1 MSAEDKVGYGRPPQH
16 SRFRKGRSGNPKG
29 RPKGAKNLKTDLLE
43 ELAEPISIRDQG
55 RSRSFSKQRA
65 LIKSLMARAL
75 QGNMAALAQLLT
87 LIMRVIGPEAAAES
101 QEAPLTPE
109 EQDVLRLALARL
121 GPGADEPED
130 DGGPA

>member
-1 MSAEDKVGYGRPPQH
+1 MADNYETGYRKPPRH
-16 SRFRKGRSGNPKG
+16 TRFRKGHSGNPRG

-43 ELAEPISIRDQG
+43 ELRERISVRDQG

-75 QGNMAALAQLLT
+75 QGNMAALAQLVT
-87 LIMRVIGPEAAAES
+87 LIMRVIGPDAVAES

-109 EQDVLRLALARL
+109 EQEVLRLTLARL
-121 GPGADEPED
+121 GLDSDGPEPE
-130 DGGPA
+130 GGTS